1 MERRHLFEDLALLLV
16 GLLGAWL
23 LLAPARGEFG
33 RGFDGFQGAFFA
45 SAAVNYERLGVER
58 THGFPVVQIDPR
70 DEPSTWNVYTNHPRA
85 VPLLAWWSLRT
96 FGPAGW
102 SDRAQPLPH
111 DTEAALR
118 VPFFAAQ
125 VLCCVLVGLVAAAA
139 AGRRAGL
146 LGFALAVHAP
156 LAAPLAGLVNYEHPS
171 LVFVLAG
178 ALCLALA
185 HVRRERA
192 GLLGVLAT
200 AVCGAGAFVTY
211 APVLFVPAFALFA
224 PRRRLLALST
234 GCASAGLALVPHV
247 LATRAL
253 RADTGLAGPSL
264 VGRARELIAPMLHGD
279 PPPWRW
285 LAIQWDSALT
295 AFGAA
300 LVAAAILGFL
310 AAVRLARAGHAHAEI
325 ERAESGPVA
334 RGPAVLARMAL
345 AAGLGALLVQV
356 LYWRHTS
363 DPQESFLL
371 NAAPAVVLAAVL
383 AFASIERRSATGWPY
398 RIARVLPLAVLAACI
413 VQSTQRLSADRAPGP
428 LDLAGARGPD
438 APLPRTVGEELAR
451 LLPADVS
458 GWYPS
463 TLGWTPAASFHAWRP
478 LVPVSPGAYDA
489 AAATAVALGYG
500 DRPVWLVLPLE
511 PRGEAQARECEL
523 LAAELAA
530 RRGAEPDWVSGRWL
544 RVAALRR

>member
-1 MERRHLFEDLALLLV
+1 MERRRLFEDLALLLA

-23 LLAPARGEFG
+23 LVAPARGEFG

-45 SAAVNYERLGVER
+45 SAAVNYERLGAER

-70 DEPSTWNVYTNHPRA
+70 DEPSSWNVYTNHPRA

-96 FGPAGW
+96 FAPAGW
-102 SDRAQPLPH
+102 SERSQPLPH
-111 DTEAALR
+111 GTEAALR
-118 VPFFAAQ
+118 LPFFAAQ
-125 VLCCVLVGLVAAAA
+125 LLCCVLVGLVAAVA

-146 LGFALAVHAP
+146 LCFALAVHAP

-178 ALCLALA
+178 SLCLAFA

-192 GLLGVLAT
+192 VALGALAT
-200 AVCGAGAFVTY
+200 ALCGAGALVTY
-211 APVLFVPAFALFA
+211 APVLLVPAFALFA
-224 PRRRLLALST
+224 PQRRLLALAA
-234 GCASAGLALVPHV
+234 GGASAGLALVPHV

-264 VGRARELIAPMLHGD
+264 LGRAQELVAPMLHGD

-285 LAIQWDSALT
+285 LAIQWDSALG

-300 LVAAAILGFL
+300 LVAAALLGL
-310 AAVRLARAGHAHAEI
+310 VAAVRIVRA
-325 ERAESGPVA
+325 ERASAATGPSESGSRA
-334 RGPAVLARMAL
+334 RGPAVLARVAL
-345 AAGLGALLVQV
+345 ALGLGALLVQV

-371 NAAPAVVLAAVL
+371 NAVPAIALSAALAL
-383 AFASIERRSATGWPY
+383 TSIERHAATGRLHW
-398 RIARVLPLAVLAACI
+398 IARALPFAVLAACI
-413 VQSTQRLSADRAPGP
+413 VQSTQRLTADRAPGS
-428 LDLAGARGPD
+428 LDLAGAIGPS
-438 APLPRTVGEELAR
+438 APLPRTVGEELAA
-451 LLPADVS
+451 LLPPNVS

-500 DRPVWLVLPLE
+500 DRPVWLVVPLE
-511 PRGEAQARECEL
+511 PQGEAQMREVEL

-530 RRGAEPDWVSGRWL
+530 RRGAEPEWVHGRWL